1 MSEPDDPLR
10 IDALLA
16 SLVNQRMEES
26 LGRIEEALAAWRR
39 GDCDVMGPHLEA
51 LRHVARTGA
60 LSARVTRARDEG
72 PERLVRDA
80 LDAGLCERDEFVR
93 LTGKAPEEVEPL
105 PPLDEEVAAS
115 LTAPLPEK
123 RSVVDAMLK
132 DGPVLLHLDAR
143 RAGVRVPTHLASD
156 PALVLRI
163 GYSLSPAIPDLVVG
177 EDGVRATLT
186 FRGVPHACE
195 VPWSALFAVTNEA
208 GQGLVYDKDVPPE
221 VAARMKGEDDE
232 GEGEADEPPASP
244 EPSPPRGRHLKLV

>member
-1 MSEPDDPLR
+1 MSEPEDPLR

-16 SLVNQRMEES
+16 SLVNRRMEES

-39 GDCDVMGPHLEA
+39 GDCDVMAPHLEA

-72 PERLVRDA
+72 PERLIRDA
-80 LDAGLCERDEFVR
+80 FDMGLCERDEFVR
-93 LTGKAPEEVEPL
+93 LTGKTPEAIEPL

-115 LTAPLPEK
+115 LSAPLPEK

-143 RAGVRVPTHLASD
+143 RAGVRVPPDLAHD

-163 GYSLSPAIPDLVVG
+163 GHNLTPAIPDLTLD
-177 EDGVRATLT
+177 ENGVRATLT
-186 FRGVPHACE
+186 FRGVPHACV
-195 VPWSALFAVTNEA
+195 VPWIALFAVTNEA

-221 VAARMKGEDDE
+221 VAARMKGEDE
-232 GEGEADEPPASP
+232 GEGPDEP
-244 EPSPPRGRHLKLV
+244 EPPKPKGRHLKLVEG

>member
-16 SLVNQRMEES
+16 SLVNRRMEES

-39 GDCDVMGPHLEA
+39 GECDVMAPHLEA

-80 LDAGLCERDEFVR
+80 FDVGLVEREEFVR
-93 LTGKAPEEVEPL
+93 LTGKSPEEVEPL

-115 LTAPLPEK
+115 LSAPLPEK
-123 RSVVDAMLK
+123 RSVVEAMLK

-143 RAGVRVPTHLASD
+143 RAGVRVPADLAVD

-163 GYSLSPAIPDLVVG
+163 GHNLTPPIPDLALDD
-177 EDGVRATLT
+177 EGVQATLT
-186 FRGVPHACE
+186 FRGVPHACT
-195 VPWSALFAVTNEA
+195 VPWAALFAVTNEA
-208 GQGLVYDKDVPPE
+208 GQGLVYDKDVPRE

-232 GEGEADEPPASP
+232 SEAPDEP
-244 EPSPPRGRHLKLV
+244 EPSPPRGRHLKLVT

>member
-1 MSEPDDPLR
+1 MSDTDDPLR
-10 IDALLA
+10 VDALLA
-16 SLVNQRMEES
+16 SLVNRRMEES

-39 GDCDVMGPHLEA
+39 GDCDVMAPHLEA

-80 LDAGLCERDEFVR
+80 FDAGLVERDEFVR
-93 LTGKAPEEVEPL
+93 LTGKTPEEVEPL
-105 PPLDEEVAAS
+105 PPLDEEVAGAMS
-115 LTAPLPEK
+115 SPLPEK

-143 RAGVRVPTHLASD
+143 RAGVKVPPDLAGD

-163 GYSLSPAIPDLVVG
+163 GHNLTPAIPDLTLD

-186 FRGVPHACE
+186 FRGVPHACV
-195 VPWSALFAVTNEA
+195 VPWTALFAVTNEA

-221 VAARMKGEDDE
+221 VAARMKGEDE
-232 GEGEADEPPASP
+232 EQGPDEPPPAP
-244 EPSPPRGRHLKLV
+244 EPSPPRGRHLKLVT

>member
-1 MSEPDDPLR
+1 MAEPDDPLR

-16 SLVNQRMEES
+16 SLVNRRMEES
-26 LGRIEEALAAWRR
+26 LKRIEDALAAWRK
-39 GDCDVMGPHLEA
+39 GDCDVMAPHLEA

-72 PERLVRDA
+72 PERLMRDA
-80 LDAGLCERDEFVR
+80 FDVGLVEREEFVR
-93 LTGKAPEEVEPL
+93 LTGKAPEDVEPL

-115 LTAPLPEK
+115 LSAPLPEK

-143 RAGVRVPTHLASD
+143 RPGVTVPSSLAQD
-156 PALVLRI
+156 PALVLRV
-163 GYSLSPAIPDLVVG
+163 GHNLTPAIPDLTLDD
-177 EDGVRATLT
+177 DGVKATLT
-186 FRGVPHACE
+186 FRGVPHACV

-221 VAARMKGEDDE
+221 VAARMKGEDEGDE
-232 GEGEADEPPASP
+232 DEPPSAP
-244 EPSPPRGRHLKLV
+244 EPAPPRGRHLKLVT

>member
-1 MSEPDDPLR
+1 MSEPEDPLR

-16 SLVNQRMEES
+16 SLVNRRMEES

-39 GDCDVMGPHLEA
+39 GDCDVMAPHLEA

-80 LDAGLCERDEFVR
+80 FDLGLVQRDEFVR
-93 LTGKAPEEVEPL
+93 LTGKQPEEVEPL
-105 PPLDEEVAAS
+105 PPLDEELAAS
-115 LTAPLPEK
+115 LSAPLPEK

-143 RAGVRVPTHLASD
+143 RPGVKVPAGLADD
-156 PALVLRI
+156 PALVLRV
-163 GYSLSPAIPDLVVG
+163 GYTLSPPIPDLVVD
-177 EDGVRATLT
+177 EEGVRATLT
-186 FRGVPHACE
+186 FRGVPHGCV

-208 GQGLVYDKDVPPE
+208 GQGLVYDQDVPAE
-221 VAARMKGEDDE
+221 VAARMKGED
-232 GEGEADEPPASP
+232 EADEEPP
-244 EPSPPRGRHLKLV
+244 EPPKPKGRHLKLVEG

>member
-16 SLVNQRMEES
+16 SLVNRRMEES

-39 GDCDVMGPHLEA
+39 GDCDVMAPHLEA

-72 PERLVRDA
+72 PDRLVRDA
-80 LDAGLCERDEFVR
+80 FDMGLVEREEFVR
-93 LTGKAPEEVEPL
+93 LTGKTPEEIEPL

-115 LTAPLPEK
+115 LSAPLPEK

-143 RAGVRVPTHLASD
+143 RAGVRVPPDLAPD
-156 PALVLRI
+156 PALVLRV
-163 GYSLSPAIPDLVVG
+163 GHNLTPAIPDLVIDEEG
-177 EDGVRATLT
+177 MRATLT
-186 FRGVPHACE
+186 FRGVPHACV

-221 VAARMKGEDDE
+221 VAARMKGEDEE
-232 GEGEADEPPASP
+232 GELEEPPPTPAP
-244 EPSPPRGRHLKLV
+244 TPRSRHLKLVT

>member
-1 MSEPDDPLR
+1 MGEPDDPLR

-16 SLVNQRMEES
+16 SLVNRRMEES
-26 LGRIEEALAAWRR
+26 LGKVEEALAAWRR
-39 GDCDVMGPHLEA
+39 GDCDVMAPHLEA

-80 LDAGLCERDEFVR
+80 FDLGLCERDELVR
-93 LTGKAPEEVEPL
+93 LTGKTPEEIEPL

-115 LTAPLPEK
+115 LSAPLPEK

-143 RAGVRVPTHLASD
+143 RPGVRVPQGLADD

-163 GYSLSPAIPDLVVG
+163 GYQLAPAIPDLTVDD
-177 EDGVRATLT
+177 EGVRATLT
-186 FRGVPHACE
+186 FRGVPHACV

-221 VAARMKGEDDE
+221 VAARMKGEDEE
-232 GEGEADEPPASP
+232 GEDDSDEPPST
-244 EPSPPRGRHLKLV
+244 PSPPRGRHLKLV

>member
-1 MSEPDDPLR
+1 MAEPEDPLR
-10 IDALLA
+10 VDALLA
-16 SLVNQRMEES
+16 SLVNRRMEES

-80 LDAGLCERDEFVR
+80 FDAGLCDRDEFVR
-93 LTGKAPEEVEPL
+93 LTGKKPEEIEPL

-115 LTAPLPEK
+115 LSAPLPEK

-143 RAGVRVPTHLASD
+143 RAGVKVPPDLAQD

-163 GYSLSPAIPDLVVG
+163 GHHLTPPIPDLTVDD
-177 EDGVRATLT
+177 DGVRATLT
-186 FRGVPHACE
+186 FRGVPHGCV
-195 VPWSALFAVTNEA
+195 VPFSALFAVTNEA
-208 GQGLVYDKDVPPE
+208 GQGLVYDQDVPPE
-221 VAARMKGEDDE
+221 VAARMKGEDE
-232 GEGEADEPPASP
+232 EQGSDEPPTAP
-244 EPSPPRGRHLKLV
+244 EPSPTRGRHLKLVT